1 MCEEGA
7 TIDPETWWGRYE
19 WPFGLANPRGAVG
32 SEESEP
38 IWMRIGDGTRRSGR
52 GQRHIR
58 QHMGARAGII
68 MPVVLKASG
77 AVRVR
82 AVSVMGASQTDTR
95 ACVNS

>member
-1 MCEEGA
+1 MQVA
-7 TIDPETWWGRYE
+7 GRPGE
-19 WPFGLANPRGAVG
+19 PSVNDG

-38 IWMRIGDGTRRSGR
+38 IGMSIGNGTRRSSR

-68 MPVVLKASG
+68 MPVVLRASG
-77 AVRVR
+77 AIRGR
-82 AVSVMGASQTDTR
+82 ALSVMGESQTDSR

>member
-1 MCEEGA
+1 M
-7 TIDPETWWGRYE
+7 
-19 WPFGLANPRGAVG
+19 WPFGRANRRETTG

-38 IWMRIGDGTRRSGR
+38 IGMWIGNGARRSSR

-68 MPVVLKASG
+68 MPVVLRASG
-77 AVRVR
+77 AIRGR
-82 AVSVMGASQTDTR
+82 ALSVMGESQTDPR